1 MGERMSIGEK
11 EVLHAAKLAEL
22 AVDEGELPRL
32 VAQLGSIV
40 AYVEQ
45 LGELPAGE
53 TAAPH
58 LAGAAAAPL
67 REDTVRR
74 GLPAAALETLTAEF
88 RNGLFLVP
96 VRGTMAGG

>member
-1 MGERMSIGEK
+1 MSIGES
-11 EVLHAAKLAEL
+11 EVLHAARLAEL
-22 AVDEGELPRL
+22 AVDEAELPRL

-58 LAGAAAAPL
+58 LAGAATAPL
-67 REDTVRR
+67 RDDLVRR
-74 GLPAAALETLTAEF
+74 GLPPSALEPLTAEF
-88 RNGLFLVP
+88 RDGFFLVP
-96 VRGTMAGG
+96 VRGTMADE

>member
-1 MGERMSIGEK
+1 MSIGEA
-11 EVLHAAKLAEL
+11 EVLHAARLAEL
-22 AVDEGELPRL
+22 AVDETELPRL

-45 LGELPAGE
+45 LGELPADE

-58 LAGAAAAPL
+58 LAGAATAPL

-74 GLPAAALETLTAEF
+74 GLPPAALESLTADF
-88 RNGLFLVP
+88 RDGFFLVP
-96 VRGTMAGG
+96 VRGTMADG

>member
-1 MGERMSIGEK
+1 MSIGEK

-58 LAGAAAAPL
+58 LAGAAATPL

>member
-1 MGERMSIGEK
+1 MSIGEK
-11 EVLHAAKLAEL
+11 EVLHAARLAEL
-22 AVDEGELPRL
+22 AVDEADLPRL

-45 LGELPAGE
+45 LAELPADE

-58 LAGAAAAPL
+58 RSGAAGAPL
-67 REDTVRR
+67 RDDTVRR
-74 GLPAAALETLTAEF
+74 GLPNGALEALTAEF
-88 RNGLFLVP
+88 RDGFFLVP

>member
-1 MGERMSIGEK
+1 MSIGSD
-11 EVLHAAKLAEL
+11 EVLQAAKLAEL

-45 LGELPAGE
+45 LGELPAEE

-58 LAGAAAAPL
+58 LAGAASAPL
-67 REDTVRR
+67 REDVARP
-74 GLPAAALETLTAEF
+74 GLPIEALESLTGEF
-88 RNGLFLVP
+88 RGGFFLVP
-96 VRGTMAGG
+96 ARGTMAGG

>member
-1 MGERMSIGEK
+1 MSIGEQ
-11 EVLHAAKLAEL
+11 EVLHAARLAEL
-22 AVDEGELPRL
+22 AVEEAELTRL

-45 LGELPAGE
+45 LGELPADE

-58 LAGAAAAPL
+58 LAGAPAAPL
-67 REDTVRR
+67 RDDTVRR
-74 GLPAAALETLTAEF
+74 GLPPAALESLTAEF
-88 RNGLFLVP
+88 RDGFFLVP

>member
-1 MGERMSIGEK
+1 MSIGEK

-58 LAGAAAAPL
+58 LAGASAAPL
-67 REDTVRR
+67 RDDTVRR
-74 GLPAAALETLTAEF
+74 GLPEAALEGLTAEF
-88 RNGLFLVP
+88 RNGFFLVP

>member
-1 MGERMSIGEK
+1 MSIGEK

-22 AVDEGELPRL
+22 AVDEAELPRL

-53 TAAPH
+53 TATPH

-67 REDTVRR
+67 RDDTVRR
-74 GLPAAALETLTAEF
+74 GLPEAALETLTAEF

-96 VRGTMAGG
+96 VRGTMVGG

>member
-1 MGERMSIGEK
+1 MSIGEK

-22 AVDEGELPRL
+22 AVEEGELPRL

-58 LAGAAAAPL
+58 LAGAAAAAL
-67 REDTVRR
+67 RDDTVRR

>member
-1 MGERMSIGEK
+1 MSIGEA
-11 EVLHAAKLAEL
+11 EVLHAARLAEL
-22 AVDEGELPRL
+22 AVEEAELPRL

-45 LGELPAGE
+45 LGELSADE

-67 REDTVRR
+67 REDAVRR
-74 GLPAAALETLTAEF
+74 GLPAVALESLTGEF
-88 RNGLFLVP
+88 HGGFFLVP
-96 VRGTMAGG
+96 VRGTLADG